1 MCSRSTRFEF
11 VRAGRRSRVSLTR
24 AAAATSAGSVKTTPP
39 TVVRHRLR
47 RMSGREPDERDR
59 RVNPL
64 ELLFDLTFVVSFAQ
78 ASDAGADLLAKGDV
92 SAAAG
97 GFTFTAVTICWLWIN
112 FSWFASGFDTDDW
125 LFRLTTM
132 VQMAGVIVLALGV
145 APVFESIA
153 ESESVDVGVLV
164 AGYVVVRSAM
174 VGQWLRVA
182 RQDRAHRRAALT
194 YVTSIVVA
202 QIGWVALAATGPS
215 NTEFAAAIVGLYS
228 IEMAGPVLAKRAEG
242 GTPWHPH
249 HIAERHGLMFI
260 VTLGEAI
267 LATIAAVSA
276 AVESVGWS
284 AEAVLLVAAGT
295 GLTLGLWW
303 DYFIVPFGT
312 FLSRGRSRTWSY
324 GYGHILIFTSV
335 VAIGMGLHTAAYVVA
350 GEAIIDVPGTV
361 VAIAEPMLVF
371 NFAYFG
377 VYSLLVRAVDRF
389 HLLLLSGTIAV
400 LGAGVVA
407 AYAGVSLGWCLV
419 ALAASPFVTVVGYET
434 VGHRHIA
441 ADIRAVWAG

>member
-1 MCSRSTRFEF
+1 
-11 VRAGRRSRVSLTR
+11 
-24 AAAATSAGSVKTTPP
+24 
-39 TVVRHRLR
+39 
-47 RMSGREPDERDR
+47 MSGREPDEQHR

-78 ASDAGADLLAKGDV
+78 ASDAGADLVAEGNV
-92 SAAAG
+92 FPAAW
-97 GFTFTAVTICWLWIN
+97 GFAFTAVAICWLWIN

-153 ESESVDVGVLV
+153 HGEPVDTGVLV
-164 AGYVVVRSAM
+164 AGYVVVRTAM

-182 RQDRAHRRAALT
+182 RQDRTHRRAALT
-194 YVTSIVVA
+194 YATSIVIA
-202 QIGWVALAATGPS
+202 QVGWVAVAVARPA
-215 NTEFAAAIVGLYS
+215 NAAIVAAVAVLYL
-228 IEMAGPVLAKRAEG
+228 IEMGGPVLAKRAEG

-295 GLTLGLWW
+295 GLTLALWW

-312 FLSRGRSRTWSY
+312 FLSRSRSRTWSY
-324 GYGHILIFTSV
+324 GYGHILIFASV
-335 VAIGMGLHTAAYVVA
+335 VAIGMGLHSAAYVVA
-350 GEAIIDVPGTV
+350 GEATIGVPGTILA
-361 VAIAEPMLVF
+361 VAAPMLVF
-371 NFAYFG
+371 NLAYFG
-377 VYSLLVRAVDRF
+377 VYSLLVRAIDPF
-389 HLLLLSGTIAV
+389 HVLLLSGTIAV
-400 LGAGVVA
+400 LGAAVVA

-419 ALAASPFVTVVGYET
+419 ILAASPFVTVVGYET
-434 VGHRHIA
+434 VGHRHIT
-441 ADIRAVWAG
+441 ADIRAVWVSR